1 MMLHYTQFAPPAEV
15 TCKYRKKIDGK
26 LKTVLCDDNIFC
38 CDTETT
44 SLFKID
50 DRVELFDKKH
60 DQKYYRA
67 AIPIAY
73 MYIWVISVNDI
84 VYYGRTGAEL
94 IEFMQMLHAAIPT
107 RKIIYIHNLSFDF
120 QIIRN
125 YITDFEV
132 FARSPRQPLTAYT
145 PTYNAEFRDSLALTN
160 CKLEDLTD
168 VFKLPL
174 RKQTGDLKYNV
185 IRNSKTPLTAKD
197 MRYVEYDALVIY
209 HLISMF
215 KNQYDHVCRIP
226 LTQTGIVRRECQAL
240 YAKNV
245 DYHKH
250 IRAIYPHNAA
260 DWYFIMRAFWGGY
273 VHANYLHAGK
283 IIDNVRSFDFSSSYL
298 TVMLGE
304 KYPQS
309 PWIRSGV
316 KKFADLLEQ
325 DYCYILDITFDHI
338 TAAMYNHYL
347 SRSKCY
353 DVYNV
358 YEDNG
363 RVVSADN
370 LRVYCT
376 NIDLQIIR
384 KAYKFKSYKINKALR
399 SRLGYLDKDFLLQIL
414 TYYAQKT
421 TLKGGDEL
429 KYALT
434 KIKVTSCYGMAV
446 TNLIK
451 DNFDF
456 KDNEWLPVRELTD
469 DEVNEK
475 LQEISKSFATFLTP
489 SYGVFITAYARRNLW
504 DTIFKIDRDLV
515 YADTDSNKFVGDHM
529 DVINAYNKKITKKLR
544 AACKDLGIDPALL
557 SPVDRKGIPH
567 PLGVFENDGNYDQ
580 FVTLG
585 AKKYA
590 YVADGELHITVSGV
604 NKKTG
609 AKALGDIRNFKN
621 GFVFDYKGAGKLLI
635 SYNDRQTDTIIIDDY
650 GNAETRSE
658 LYGVNLRPNVYHL
671 GMSLDYMDLI
681 EYRGPNHSLRC
692 SNIKNTTII

>member
-1 MMLHYTQFAPPAEV
+1 MLIHYTQFIPPAEI

-26 LKTVLCDDNIFC
+26 LKTVLADDNIYC

-44 SLFKID
+44 SLFKIN
-50 DRVELFDKKH
+50 DRVELFNKKH
-60 DQKYYRA
+60 DQKYYRT
-67 AIPIAY
+67 AIPVAY

-94 IEFMQMLHAAIPT
+94 IEFMQKLHDAIPT

-120 QIIRN
+120 QFLRN
-125 YITDFEV
+125 YITDFDV

-145 PTYNAEFRDSLALTN
+145 PKYNAEFRDSLALTN

-168 VFKLPL
+168 VFKLPV
-174 RKQTGDLKYNV
+174 RKKTGYLDYNI
-185 IRNSKTPLTAKD
+185 IRNSKTPLTEIELE
-197 MRYVEYDALVIY
+197 YVEYDALVLY

-250 IRAIYPHNAA
+250 IRAIYPHTAA

-316 KKFADLLEQ
+316 KKFADLLEN

-338 TAAMYNHYL
+338 TAATYNHYL

-434 KIKVTSCYGMAV
+434 KIKVTACYGMAV

-456 KDNEWLPVRELTD
+456 KNNEWLPVRELTD

-515 YADTDSNKFVGDHM
+515 YADTDSNKFVGDHI
-529 DVINAYNKKITKKLR
+529 DVINEYNKKITKKLR
-544 AACKDLGIDPALL
+544 AACKDLGIDPSLL
-557 SPVDRKGIPH
+557 SPLDRKGIPH

-604 NKKTG
+604 NRKTG
-609 AKALGDIRNFKN
+609 AAALGDIRNFKN
-621 GFVFDYKGAGKLLI
+621 GFVFDYDGAGKQQI

-681 EYRGPNHSLRC
+681 EYIGPNYSLRC

>member
-1 MMLHYTQFAPPAEV
+1 MMLYYTQFTPPAAV
-15 TCKYRKKIDGK
+15 TCKGRKQINGK
-26 LKTVLCDDNIFC
+26 LKTVLCDDNIYC

-50 DRVELFDKKH
+50 DRVEVFNKKH
-60 DQKYYRA
+60 TPKYYRST
-67 AIPIAY
+67 IPYGY

-94 IEFMQMLHAAIPT
+94 IDFMAQLHAAIPT
-107 RKIIYIHNLSFDF
+107 RKIIYIHNLSYDF
-120 QIIRN
+120 QFIRN

-160 CKLEDLTD
+160 CKLEQLTD
-168 VFKLPL
+168 VFKLPV
-174 RKQTGDLKYNV
+174 RKKSGDLDYNI
-185 IRNSKTPLTAKD
+185 IRNSKTPLTD
-197 MRYVEYDALVIY
+197 NELEYVEYDALVVY
-209 HLISMF
+209 YLIKTF
-215 KNQYDHVCRIP
+215 KIQYEHVCKIP
-226 LTQTGIVRRECQAL
+226 LTQTGIVRRECQTL

-245 DYHKH
+245 DYHMH
-250 IRAIYPHNAA
+250 IRTIYPKNPA

-298 TVMLGE
+298 TVMIGE

-316 KKFADLLEQ
+316 KKFSDLLEK

-338 TAAMYNHYL
+338 TAATYNHYL

-363 RVVSADN
+363 RVVSAES

-376 NIDLQIIR
+376 NVDLQIIR

-399 SRLGYLDKDFLLQIL
+399 SRLDYLDKDFLLQIL

-421 TLKGGDEL
+421 MLKGGDEL

-456 KDNEWLPVRELTD
+456 KNNEWLPVRELTD
-469 DEVNEK
+469 AEVAEK
-475 LQEISKSFATFLTP
+475 LQDISKSFATFLTP
-489 SYGVFITAYARRNLW
+489 AYGVFITAYARRNLW

-529 DVINAYNKKITKKLR
+529 DVIESYNKKITKKLR
-544 AACKDLGIDPALL
+544 AACKDIGIDPVLL

-567 PLGVFENDGNYDQ
+567 PLGVFENDGNYNQ
-580 FVTLG
+580 FITLG

-590 YVADGELHITVSGV
+590 YVTEGELHITVSGV
-604 NKKTG
+604 NSKTG
-609 AKALGDIRNFKN
+609 AAALGDIRNFKN
-621 GFVFDYKGAGKLLI
+621 GFVFDYDGAGKQLI
-635 SYNDRQTDTIIIDDY
+635 SYNDRQSDTIIIDDY
-650 GNAETRSE
+650 GNAEKRSE

-681 EYRGPNHSLRC
+681 EYKCPNYSLRC

>member
-1 MMLHYTQFAPPAEV
+1 MLVHYTQFTPPAAV
-15 TCKYRKKIDGK
+15 PCKCRKQIDGK
-26 LKTVLCDDNIFC
+26 LKTVLCDDNIYC

-44 SLFKID
+44 SLFKIG
-50 DRVELFDKKH
+50 DRVELFDKRH

-67 AIPIAY
+67 AIPVAY

-94 IEFMQMLHAAIPT
+94 VEFMTQLHAAIPT
-107 RKIIYIHNLSFDF
+107 RKIIYIHNLSYDF
-120 QIIRN
+120 QFIRN

-160 CKLEDLTD
+160 CKLEKLTD
-168 VFKLPL
+168 VFKLPV
-174 RKQTGDLKYNV
+174 RKKTGDLDYNI
-185 IRNSKTPLTAKD
+185 IRNSKTPLTD
-197 MRYVEYDALVIY
+197 TEMEYVEYDARVLY
-209 HLISMF
+209 HLIYMF
-215 KNQYDHVCRIP
+215 KSRYKNVCHIP
-226 LTQTGIVRRECQAL
+226 LTQTGIVRRECQAI

-245 DYHKH
+245 TYHRH
-250 IRAIYPHNAA
+250 IKSIYPHTAA

-283 IIDNVRSFDFSSSYL
+283 IINRVQSYDFTSSYP
-298 TVMLGE
+298 TVMLSE

-316 KKFADLLEQ
+316 KKFSDLLEN

-338 TAAMYNHYL
+338 TAATYNHYL

-384 KAYKFKSYKINKALR
+384 KTYKFKSYTINKALR
-399 SRLGYLDKDFLLQIL
+399 SRLDYLDKDFMLQIL
-414 TYYAQKT
+414 KYYTEKT
-421 TLKGGDEL
+421 ALKGVDDLE
-429 KYALT
+429 YALS
-434 KIKVTSCYGMAV
+434 KQKLNGLYGMSV
-446 TNLIK
+446 TNIIK
-451 DNFDF
+451 DSFGF
-456 KDNEWLPVRELTD
+456 EDNEWLPVHELTD
-469 DEVNEK
+469 VEVNEK
-475 LQEISKSFATFLTP
+475 LIDIGKSFATFLSP
-489 SYGVFITAYARRNLW
+489 AYGVFVTAYARKNLW
-504 DTIFKIDRDLV
+504 DNILKIDRDLV
-515 YADTDSNKFVGDHM
+515 YADTDSIKFVGDHM
-529 DVINAYNKKITKKLR
+529 DVINAYNKKIIKKLR
-544 AACKDLGIDPALL
+544 AACKDNGIDPALL
-557 SPVDRKGIPH
+557 SPADAAGVQHHLGI
-567 PLGVFENDGNYDQ
+567 FDNDGNYEQ

-590 YVADGELHITVSGV
+590 TVTGGELHITVSGV
-604 NKKTG
+604 NSKTG
-609 AKALGDIRNFKN
+609 AAALGDIRNFKN
-621 GFVFDYKGAGKLLI
+621 GFVFDYDGAGKQLI
-635 SYNDRQTDTIIIDDY
+635 SYNDRQSDTIIIDAY

-658 LYGVNLRPNVYHL
+658 IYGVNLRPNVYHL
-671 GMSLDYMDLI
+671 GMSFDYMDLI
-681 EYRGPNHSLRC
+681 EYKCPNYSLRC

>member
-1 MMLHYTQFAPPAEV
+1 MMLHYTQFKTPAAV
-15 TCKYRKKIDGK
+15 TCKCRKQIDGK
-26 LKTVLCDDNIFC
+26 LRTVLCDDNIYC

-50 DRVELFDKKH
+50 DRVELFDKSH

-67 AIPIAY
+67 AVPVGY
-73 MYIWVISVNDI
+73 MYIWVISVNTT

-94 IEFMQMLHAAIPT
+94 VEFMQALHAAIPT
-107 RKIIYIHNLSFDF
+107 RKIIYIHNLSYDF
-120 QIIRN
+120 QFIRN

-160 CKLEDLTD
+160 CKLEKLTD
-168 VFKLPL
+168 VFKLPV
-174 RKQTGDLKYNV
+174 RKKTGDLKYNV
-185 IRNSKTPLTAKD
+185 IRNSKTPLTESD
-197 MRYVEYDALVIY
+197 MEYVEYDALVLY
-209 HLISMF
+209 YLIQTF
-215 KNQYDHVCRIP
+215 KSQYDHVCRIP

-245 DYHKH
+245 DYHMH
-250 IRAIYPHNAA
+250 IRNIYPKNPA

-283 IIDNVRSFDFSSSYL
+283 IINGVQSYDFTSSYP
-298 TVMLGE
+298 TVMLSE

-316 KKFADLLEQ
+316 KKFSDLLEK

-338 TAAMYNHYL
+338 TAATYNHYL

-363 RVVSADN
+363 RVVSADS

-399 SRLGYLDKDFLLQIL
+399 SRLGYLDKDFMIQIL
-414 TYYAQKT
+414 KYYTEKT
-421 TLKGGDEL
+421 ALKGVDDLE
-429 KYALT
+429 YALS
-434 KIKVTSCYGMAV
+434 KQKLNGLYGMSV
-446 TNLIK
+446 TNVIK
-451 DNFDF
+451 DSFGFVN
-456 KDNEWLPVRELTD
+456 NEWLPVHELTD
-469 DEVNEK
+469 SEVSEK
-475 LQEISKSFATFLTP
+475 LQDISKSFATFLTP
-489 SYGVFITAYARRNLW
+489 AYGVFITAYARRNLW

-515 YADTDSNKFVGDHM
+515 YADTDSNKFVGDHL
-529 DVINAYNKKITKKLR
+529 DVIEEYNRKITKKLV
-544 AACKDLGIDPALL
+544 AACKDIGIDTTLL

-590 YVADGELHITVSGV
+590 YVTESELHIKVSGV
-604 NKKTG
+604 NRKTG

-621 GFVFDYKGAGKLLI
+621 GYIFDYDGAGKQLI
-635 SYNDRQTDTIIIDDY
+635 SYNDLQTDTIIIDDY
-650 GNAETRSE
+650 GNAEKRSE

-681 EYRGPNHSLRC
+681 EYKCPNYSLRC

>member
-1 MMLHYTQFAPPAEV
+1 MMLHYSQFTSPPAV
-15 TCKYRKKIDGK
+15 TCKYRKKINGK
-26 LKTVLCDDNIFC
+26 LKTVLCDDNIYC

-44 SLFKID
+44 SLFKIND
-50 DRVELFDKKH
+50 SVELFNKKH
-60 DQKYYRA
+60 TPKYYRS
-67 AIPIAY
+67 AIPYGY

-94 IEFMQMLHAAIPT
+94 VEFMTQLHAAIPT

-120 QIIRN
+120 QFIRN

-160 CKLEDLTD
+160 CKLEKLTD
-168 VFKLPL
+168 VFKLPV
-174 RKQTGDLKYNV
+174 RKKTGDLDYNV
-185 IRNSKTPLTAKD
+185 IRNSKTPLTETELE
-197 MRYVEYDALVIY
+197 YVEYDVLVLY
-209 HLISMF
+209 YLIQTF
-215 KNQYDHVCRIP
+215 KSQYDHVCKIP

-245 DYHKH
+245 DYHMH
-250 IRAIYPHNAA
+250 IRTIYPKNPA

-298 TVMLGE
+298 TVMIGE

-316 KKFADLLEQ
+316 KKFSDLIEN

-338 TAAMYNHYL
+338 TAATYNHYL

-376 NIDLQIIR
+376 NVDLQIIR

-456 KDNEWLPVRELTD
+456 KDNEWQPVRELTD

-489 SYGVFITAYARRNLW
+489 AYGVFITAYARRNLW

-515 YADTDSNKFVGDHM
+515 YADTDSNKFVGDHI
-529 DVINAYNKKITKKLR
+529 DVINEYNKKITKKLR
-544 AACKDLGIDPALL
+544 EACKAIGIDPSLL

-590 YVADGELHITVSGV
+590 YVTEGELHITVSGV
-604 NKKTG
+604 NRKTG
-609 AKALGDIRNFKN
+609 AKALGDIRNFKK
-621 GFVFDYKGAGKLLI
+621 GFVFDYDGAGKQLI
-635 SYNDRQTDTIIIDDY
+635 SYNDRQSDTIIIDDY

-658 LYGVNLRPNVYHL
+658 IYGVNLRPNVYQL

-681 EYRGPNHSLRC
+681 EYIGPNYSLRC